1 MEKEKFDRA
10 TQIRRAIW
18 RLSEDRSIVAGL
30 GIEDDELEPIDVVIT
45 FKSGRRLV
53 LPAEA
58 FAVDAKEAVLGY
70 IASFDKKIAELEK
83 EFSEL

>member
-1 MEKEKFDRA
+1 MDKEKFERA

-30 GIEDDELEPIDVVIT
+30 GLEPIDVVIT
-45 FKSGRRLV
+45 FKSGRRLT
-53 LPAEA
+53 LPVEA

>member
-1 MEKEKFDRA
+1 
-10 TQIRRAIW
+10 
-18 RLSEDRSIVAGL
+18 VA
-30 GIEDDELEPIDVVIT
+30 IT

-70 IASFDKKIAELEK
+70 IASFDKKIAELEE

>member
-1 MEKEKFDRA
+1 MDKEKFEQA
-10 TQIRRAIW
+10 AKIRRAIW
-18 RLSEDRSIVAGL
+18 RLSEDRSIVADL
-30 GIEDDELEPIDVVIT
+30 GIEYDEIEPVDVTVM
-45 FKSGRRLV
+45 FKSGHRLV
-53 LPAEA
+53 LPAEV